1 MHTRN
6 EAMIMMRKYLF
17 SLMGMAFILT
27 FGLEYAAEDMSDT
40 QGMDNKTIT
49 NEDIQHLNLD
59 KDHATVN
66 QMPAESGTSGAGAG
80 GVNNESDSSYKDSDQ
95 SAAPV
100 ENTPAKG
107 TDEGSGT
114 GGSSDD
120 SYSPPSY

>member
-1 MHTRN
+1 M
-6 EAMIMMRKYLF
+6 KKLLS
-17 SLMGMAFILT
+17 SLLGMAFILT

-80 GVNNESDSSYKDSDQ
+80 GVNNEPDSTYKDSDQ

-107 TDEGSGT
+107 HEGSGT